1 MKTFELKQK
10 RKECEAAISK
20 AVSDSDTAKLAELRK
35 EHAKFGELIEG
46 AELVEKAEA
55 SETRSA
61 TQTTIGD
68 GKEERAA
75 IEGFSLLRAIEGARA
90 AAKGEKCDVDD
101 GREREV
107 AQEIRKRRPD
117 KEFKGIAIPTE
128 ALEKRV
134 TTTTTSANVENSGI
148 LQTVNRTDLMLP
160 KLRDS
165 LVLRRVGARILTGLV
180 GNVAIPAVND
190 ANTADWV
197 AEDGSLTEKD
207 YGFTPAASL
216 SPKTVG
222 AYYNLSRRLLI
233 QSSVDVEQ
241 LVRDELTQQLVHALD
256 NAALASTNVVNAP
269 ISVFNIT
276 GITDS
281 GNLDAGASPFSSILG
296 EIAKFMDG
304 NIIRE
309 GTDASGIGLVTNHN
323 VYRRLATQFLTGTA
337 VSQWALMRNEGI
349 SPLFSNIIPTTSSGE
364 NAKYLMGDFSE
375 MFIGYWSGIDILVNP
390 YADSVYA
397 KGGLLVRAM
406 MDADITVR
414 RKSSIVQGQ
423 FTNLVA

>member
-10 RKECEAAISK
+10 RKECEQAISK

-61 TQTTIGD
+61 KQTTIGE
-68 GKEERAA
+68 GKEERRA
-75 IEGFSLLRAIEGARA
+75 IDGFSLLRAIEGARA

-101 GREREV
+101 GMEREV
-107 AQEIRKRRPD
+107 AQEIRKMRPD

-134 TTTTTSANVENSGI
+134 TTTTSANVENSGI

-165 LVLRRVGARILTGLV
+165 LVMRRVGARILTGLV

-190 ANTADWV
+190 TNTADWV
-197 AEDGSLTEKD
+197 AEDGSLTEKN

-256 NAALASTNVVNAP
+256 NAALADTDVTNAP
-269 ISVFNIT
+269 MSVFNIT
-276 GITDS
+276 GIADR
-281 GNLDAGASPFSSILG
+281 GNLDAGVSPFAGVLA
-296 EIAKFMDG
+296 EVAKFMDS

-414 RKSSIVQGQ
+414 RKSAIVQGQ